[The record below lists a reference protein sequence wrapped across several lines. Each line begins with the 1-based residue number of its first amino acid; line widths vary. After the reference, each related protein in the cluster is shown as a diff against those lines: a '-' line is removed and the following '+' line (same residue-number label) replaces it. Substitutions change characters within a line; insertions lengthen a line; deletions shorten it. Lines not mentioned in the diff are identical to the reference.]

1 MVMPPLGLAYVS
13 AMLKY
18 HGVPVEILD
27 LAKSPD
33 TKLPDT
39 DMFAVGSTTPQF
51 FDAVEFKNRVRRER
65 PEAKICLAGP
75 HATLNPKEALYNM
88 FDSVIVGEGEHA
100 IFKFI
105 DGQSGVIRCP
115 DEPDLD
121 IFPFPDR
128 SFMGEYNYRIGGL
141 RATTMMTSRG
151 CPYNCSFCCKS
162 WGGVRYRTSRNVWIE
177 AAQLKTMGYEAV
189 QFYDDEFLVRPLRDL
204 AIFSEMK
211 RVGLIWR
218 CFTRANLI
226 TQDLAE
232 VMKTCGCHEVLLG
245 VESGSNTILKAIRKG
260 TTVAQNMQA
269 IKLLH
274 NAGIKVKAAMVV
286 GLPSETT
293 TTLVETWTFCEEVED
308 LVDSWDFTIFTPY
321 PGSDV
326 FDNPDNYDIY
336 FHPFAPYYPYKG
348 GKWEANVWTTD
359 LASSEITA
367 WRNDFHT
374 RFKGEI
380 Y

>member
-1 MVMPPLGLAYVS
+1 
-13 AMLKY
+13 
-18 HGVPVEILD
+18 
-27 LAKSPD
+27 
-33 TKLPDT
+33 
-39 DMFAVGSTTPQF
+39 
-51 FDAVEFKNRVRRER
+51 
-65 PEAKICLAGP
+65 
-75 HATLNPKEALYNM
+75 
-88 FDSVIVGEGEHA
+88 
-100 IFKFI
+100 
-105 DGQSGVIRCP
+105 
-115 DEPDLD
+115 
-121 IFPFPDR
+121 
-128 SFMGEYNYRIGGL
+128 
-141 RATTMMTSRG
+141 
-151 CPYNCSFCCKS
+151 
-162 WGGVRYRTSRNVWIE
+162 
-177 AAQLKTMGYEAV
+177 
-189 QFYDDEFLVRPLRDL
+189 
-204 AIFSEMK
+204 
-211 RVGLIWR
+211 
-218 CFTRANLI
+218 
-226 TQDLAE
+226 
-232 VMKTCGCHEVLLG
+232 